1 MKLAVSVVATAGVAS
16 NIANMAS
23 TPAAALRQLPSLVR
37 AEAKPS
43 GLMRFAQRELHD
55 IGVAL

>member
-1 MKLAVSVVATAGVAS
+1 
-16 NIANMAS
+16 MAS
-23 TPAAALRQLPSLVR
+23 TPAAALRQLPALVR